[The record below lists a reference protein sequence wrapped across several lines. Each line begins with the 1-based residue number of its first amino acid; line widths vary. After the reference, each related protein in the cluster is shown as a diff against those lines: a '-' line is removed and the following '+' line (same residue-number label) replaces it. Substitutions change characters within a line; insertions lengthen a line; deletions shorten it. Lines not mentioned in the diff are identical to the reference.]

1 MKSGNSG
8 RVDSVNTR
16 TLIMN
21 TFIDLLT
28 QYPMDKITVNSIT
41 KKCDIS
47 RQTFYIYFTDKFE
60 LLQTIYKEEF
70 DEAVKHA
77 NDTSLTY
84 GDVWYRLLMRRRKFY
99 LHAFDVHGYC
109 SLSSFLVDLHHKRAT
124 EIIRK
129 TGLVLNEKQRIR
141 GKILGRPLLAIAGR
155 TVGTIVLVAVLGL
168 LLQTFATIGNLFVRA
183 VIACAVIVACFW
195 MQLVSGGEQGERDVT
210 FGSMLQKRMADGYVP
225 TAEERAKCYAP
236 LRALL
241 GALLGALPF
250 VLCALVVA
258 AVAQPYTYAL
268 QDMPSWMSAYAYRA
282 DVYAPLNYYS
292 ELGGA
297 TLPDYLRIV
306 VRACNMI
313 YLLPFGNSVMYYA
326 FQIDRLGPVLLLI
339 LPLGYALGYLR
350 GHALHVNRLAYN
362 AQAKAATLKKIKR
375 KKKREQA
382 ARRQREKE
390 RKGPEQLI

>member
-1 MKSGNSG
+1 M
-8 RVDSVNTR
+8 
-16 TLIMN
+16 
-21 TFIDLLT
+21 
-28 QYPMDKITVNSIT
+28 
-41 KKCDIS
+41 
-47 RQTFYIYFTDKFE
+47 
-60 LLQTIYKEEF
+60 
-70 DEAVKHA
+70 
-77 NDTSLTY
+77 
-84 GDVWYRLLMRRRKFY
+84 
-99 LHAFDVHGYC
+99 
-109 SLSSFLVDLHHKRAT
+109 
-124 EIIRK
+124 
-129 TGLVLNEKQRIR
+129 NEKQRIR

-210 FGSMLQKRMADGYVP
+210 FGSMLQKRMADGYMP

-313 YLLPFGNSVMYYA
+313 YLLPFGNNVMYYA

-350 GHALHVNRLAYN
+350 GHALHVKRLAYN
-362 AQAKAATLKKIKR
+362 EQAKAATLKKIKR